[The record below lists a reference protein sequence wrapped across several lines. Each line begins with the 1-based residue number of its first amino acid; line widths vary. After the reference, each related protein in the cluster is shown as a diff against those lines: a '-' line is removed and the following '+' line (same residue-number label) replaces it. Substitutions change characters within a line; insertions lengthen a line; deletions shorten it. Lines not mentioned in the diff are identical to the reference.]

1 MRYLPRLRDGKA
13 APMPWPLAMYRR
25 LNHIAWPLEDGVSR
39 RAVLL
44 ERFVIF
50 VGFLVFCLHN
60 EVDMHYCLA
69 YRKDIDKMLTGM
81 PTYLVLFELQ
91 IRGFQLAV
99 KKDAF
104 KRLLQKYYADIYVTQ
119 EAEPAIFAR
128 IQRQMLATRLNSAAY
143 LLALLNFS
151 LVPVQ
156 NIIYHRRDMLYQQIY
171 LFDNTKLYFFIPLI
185 CANYW
190 VGIIITS
197 MLFGE
202 LNVLGE
208 LMTHLNARYE
218 LLRRDLNGMAK
229 QLLESAHPAEIAAK
243 YRRAVI
249 HILRRN
255 AALNQFGQEME
266 LEFSFRIFVLFAF
279 SAALLCAMGFKAYTN
294 PAGNIVYIVWFA
306 AKLCELLALGMLGSI
321 LYATTDGLSLMY
333 YTCDWEHIVYKSS
346 NAPENVQLM
355 KLITLAIEINSRP
368 FCLTGL
374 KYFRVTL
381 VAVLKIIQG
390 AFSYFTFLTSMR

>member
-1 MRYLPRLRDGKA
+1 MRYLPRLKDGTP
-13 APMPWPLAMYRR
+13 APMSWPLALYRR

-39 RAVLL
+39 RVVLL

-69 YRKDIDKMLTGM
+69 NRKDIDKMLTGM

-91 IRGFQLAV
+91 IRCFQLAV
-99 KKDAF
+99 KKNAF
-104 KRLLQKYYADIYVTQ
+104 KRLLQKYYADIYVTE
-119 EAEPAIFAR
+119 EAEPVIFAR
-128 IQRQMLATRLNSAAY
+128 IQRQMLATRLNSVAY
-143 LLALLNFS
+143 LMALLNFL

-156 NIIYHRRDMLYQQIY
+156 NIIHHRREMLYKQVY

-208 LMTHLNARYE
+208 LMMHLNARYK
-218 LLRRDLNGMAK
+218 LLARDLHRVAK
-229 QLLESAHPAEIAAK
+229 HLLESAHPAEISAK
-243 YRRAVI
+243 YRTAVV

-255 AALNQFGQEME
+255 AALNQFGEQME
-266 LEFSFRIFVLFAF
+266 LEFSFRIFILFAF
-279 SAALLCAMGFKAYTN
+279 SAALLCAMGYKAYTN
-294 PAGNIVYIVWFA
+294 PSANIVYIVWFA

-321 LYATTDGLSLMY
+321 VYTTTDQLSLMY
-333 YTCDWEHIVYKSS
+333 YSCEWEQIIHKSS
-346 NAPENVQLM
+346 NASENVELM
-355 KLITLAIEINSRP
+355 KLITLAIAINCRAY
-368 FCLTGL
+368 CLTGL
-374 KYFRVTL
+374 NYFRVTL